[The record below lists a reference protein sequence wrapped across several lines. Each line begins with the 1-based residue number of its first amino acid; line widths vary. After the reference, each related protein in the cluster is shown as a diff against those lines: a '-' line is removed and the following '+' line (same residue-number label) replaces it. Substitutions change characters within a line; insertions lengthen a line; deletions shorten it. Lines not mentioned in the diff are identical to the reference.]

1 MGWGAPGFVLADTK
15 REMAAAIVHDPA
27 LHPAS
32 SSTLGLP
39 LSLAQLRG
47 VALAV
52 VLVAAGF
59 TRAGHLAT
67 YGFSEDEINKVHA
80 VEEYREGRLGANAE
94 HPMLMKLAMWGSVA
108 LSERWNAIATRE
120 RTISLES
127 AIRLPNAL
135 AGAATTLLL
144 FAIVE
149 LLFGAPAAFAASA
162 LWALDVNAI
171 AISRIGKEDTFLLL
185 FFLLAVWCYE
195 RAKRQGV
202 TDPSGAQRWYA
213 GSGAAFGLMLASK
226 YMPGYLPI
234 YALFNTIS
242 DREPGANRPNRRWH
256 FGAMAVVFGAA
267 NIAIFFP
274 DTWRYCVAY
283 VQGGMLVHHGN
294 PYAGSLYVT
303 NIPVSPLG
311 MPATYYL
318 RLITT
323 KVPLAV
329 LGAAFAGGIELI
341 RRRRERG
348 FVLLRVLLLFLLVPY
363 SLMAAKFIRYALP
376 MFAVIDVMAG
386 VGIVSGVT
394 WLLRKSW
401 LPRQTR
407 IVTAS
412 AATTLLVI
420 GAVTAPASAAP
431 YFSIFQNAI
440 GERVAPPAVTFPEE
454 TYDFGVREAVSAI
467 ASAAAPGA
475 LIVSDAPD
483 VVAYYLKGSTRPD
496 LRVGS
501 LSARGI
507 PSHEPEVWVIVQEEH
522 VTFENQLLIRQL
534 RGATPWRE
542 IAAGN
547 ARAAQVF
554 RIERGLPCCAAS

>member
-1 MGWGAPGFVLADTK
+1 
-15 REMAAAIVHDPA
+15 MATAIA
-27 LHPAS
+27 ENASLSASS
-32 SSTLGLP
+32 SSTLGLSI
-39 LSLAQLRG
+39 SLAQLLG

-52 VLVAAGF
+52 VLAAAGLSR
-59 TRAGHLAT
+59 RAHLAT
-67 YGFSEDEINKVHA
+67 YGFREADINKVHA
-80 VEEYREGRLGANAE
+80 VEEYRHGRFSANAE

-108 LSERWNAIATRE
+108 LSERWNAVATPE
-120 RTISLES
+120 RAISLET

-135 AGAATTLLL
+135 AGVATTLLL
-144 FAIVE
+144 FAVVE
-149 LLFGAPAAFAASA
+149 LLFGGPAPIAASPP
-162 LWALDVNAI
+162 WALDVNAI

-376 MFAVIDVMAG
+376 TFAVIDVMAG

-407 IVTAS
+407 IVTAC

-467 ASAAAPGA
+467 ASAAGPAA
-475 LIVSDAPD
+475 VIVSDAPG
-483 VVAYYLKGSTRPD
+483 VVGHYLEGSTRPD
-496 LRVGS
+496 LRVAS
-501 LSARGI
+501 LSGGGI
-507 PSHEPEVWVIVQEEH
+507 PLREPEVWVIVQGEH
-522 VTFENQLLIRQL
+522 ITFENEMLVSQL
-534 RGATPWRE
+534 RGTAPWRE

-554 RIERGLPCCAAS
+554 RIKRRVPCCAAS

>member
-1 MGWGAPGFVLADTK
+1 MVT
-15 REMAAAIVHDPA
+15 AIAQDAA
-27 LHPAS
+27 LHTAT
-32 SSTLGLP
+32 SSTLGV
-39 LSLAQLRG
+39 SISFAQLRV

-52 VLVAAGF
+52 VLVAAGL
-59 TRAGHLAT
+59 TRTARLAT

-80 VEEYREGRLGANAE
+80 VEEYRQGRFGANAE

-108 LSERWNAIATRE
+108 LSERWNAVATPE
-120 RTISLES
+120 RAISLET

-135 AGAATTLLL
+135 AGAATTLVL
-144 FAIVE
+144 FALVE
-149 LLFGAPAAFAASA
+149 LLFGATAAIAASA
-162 LWALDVNAI
+162 LWALDANAI

-195 RAKRQGV
+195 RAKRQGA

-226 YMPGYLPI
+226 YMPQLLGI

-256 FGAMAVVFGAA
+256 FGAMAIAFGAA

-274 DTWRYCVAY
+274 ETWRYCVAY
-283 VQGGMLVHHGN
+283 VQGGMLVSHGN
-294 PYAGSLYVT
+294 PYAGRLYIT

-311 MPATYYL
+311 VPATFYL
-318 RLITT
+318 QLIAT
-323 KVPLAV
+323 KVPLGV

-341 RRRRERG
+341 RRRHERG

-363 SLMAAKFIRYALP
+363 SLMAAKFLRYALP
-376 MFAVIDVMAG
+376 MFAVIDVVAG
-386 VGIVSGVT
+386 VGIVSGIF

-401 LPRQTR
+401 LPRPVR
-407 IVTAS
+407 VGTAC
-412 AATTLLVI
+412 AAIAVLVI
-420 GAVTAPASAAP
+420 GAVAAPVSAAP
-431 YFSIFQNAI
+431 FFSMFQNAI
-440 GERVAPPAVTFPEE
+440 GERLAPPAVTFPEE

-467 ASAAAPGA
+467 AGAAGPAA
-475 LIVSDAPD
+475 VIVSDAPD
-483 VVAYYLKGSTRPD
+483 VVAHYLKGSARPD

-507 PSHEPEVWVIVQEEH
+507 PSRDQEVWVIVQDEH
-522 VTFENQLLIRQL
+522 LTFENLPLVWQL
-534 RGATPWRE
+534 RGTVPWRE
-542 IAAGN
+542 IVAGTV
-547 ARAAQVF
+547 RAAQVF
-554 RIERGLPCCAAS
+554 RIERSLPCSAAS